1 MQVKVK
7 LKNFCHKNASTC
19 FVDRCCGVD
28 WTECAVKHD
37 LNYIRQKITRKE
49 ADKRLLSC
57 VKERCK
63 VVAYI
68 MYTGVR
74 LFGWYFWNKN
84 KKDKK

>member
-1 MQVKVK
+1 M
-7 LKNFCHKNASTC
+7 A
-19 FVDRCCGVD
+19 DRCTLFPEGS
-28 WTECAVKHD
+28 WQECCYLHD

-68 MYTGVR
+68 MYAGVR

-84 KKDKK
+84 KKDKR